1 MKELNTEE
9 VYATPSTKV
18 VSDDEKVVGQLCL
31 FLSQLKVVNLLRQ
44 DGMSYD
50 DAKALVET
58 NVAEANRILRKKN
71 LIWNILGYLFLLPIA
86 WMLVMMGVYGFISVK
101 AVLLVAI
108 LGAISWKFFSLRD
121 KIKF

>member
-58 NVAEANRILRKKN
+58 NVAEANRILRQKN
-71 LIWNILGYLFLLPIA
+71 LTWNLLGYLFLLPIA

>member
-71 LIWNILGYLFLLPIA
+71 LIWNLLGYLFVSPFTNAFNICKSLSFR
-86 WMLVMMGVYGFISVK
+86 FISNC
-101 AVLLVAI
+101 LI
-108 LGAISWKFFSLRD
+108 LSL
-121 KIKF
+121 

>member
-71 LIWNILGYLFLLPIA
+71 LIWNLLGYLFLLPIA